1 MSDETP
7 YEGPTFK
14 EAELEGWQAKAGN
27 YDDLLGQVTNRAI
40 GPLLDAAG
48 VGAGTRVLDVA
59 CGPGYGA
66 GGAAA
71 RGANAVGLDLAPNM
85 VAEAAR
91 NFPDADFRVG
101 EGDALPFGDGDFDAV
116 VSSFGIMHMP
126 DPDDAIAEARRVL
139 APGGRYAFTVWAAAE
154 KHPYLSLV
162 AGAVKAHGDLGVALP
177 PAPDLFRFSDPGECE
192 RTLTGAGFTGV
203 TAADIPLTWRTA
215 TAEGF
220 LAMIR
225 DSLVR
230 TAMLMEGQEAG
241 ARERIDVAIVEAAA
255 AFKVE
260 DGYEIG
266 WPAVVVSATKP

>member
-14 EAELEGWQAKAGN
+14 DAEFEGWQAKAGN

-71 RGANAVGLDLAPNM
+71 RGAAAVGLDLAPNM
-85 VAEAAR
+85 VAEASK

-101 EGDALPFGDGDFDAV
+101 EGDTLPFADGDFDAV

-126 DPDDAIAEARRVL
+126 DPDEAIAEAHRVL
-139 APGGRYAFTVWAAAE
+139 APGGRYALTVWAAPD
-154 KHPYLSLV
+154 KHPFMGLV
-162 AGAVKAHGDLGVALP
+162 IGAIKAHGDLEVPLP
-177 PAPDLFRFSDPGECE
+177 PAPDFFRFADPGECE
-192 RTLTGAGFTGV
+192 RTLTGAGFTDV
-203 TAADIPLTWRTA
+203 TATEVPLTWRTDS
-215 TAEGF
+215 AESF

-225 DSLVR
+225 DGLVR
-230 TAMLMEGQEAG
+230 MAMLLDGQEAD
-241 ARERIDVAIVEAAA
+241 ARARIDAAIVEAAD
-255 AFKVE
+255 AFKAD